1 MTTVGEYC
9 ETPAEHAES
18 ATLHAVLNCYLRETD
33 AGTYEATAPSGIDA
47 PDGVVRLELPEQ
59 DATVVAPLR
68 YRSATGRHLFEL
80 PAYTLDGESPTSLDA
95 GTLAALVRRE
105 LALGTPGADLTE
117 GTDLLR
123 RVFASRRATERFV
136 RDREWDI
143 PADLAP
149 EFIETEQS
157 LVYGHQ
163 MHPTPKSREGVAD
176 HEVPTYAPELGG
188 EFRLRYFAADP
199 AVVTDLSARP
209 ESAAEWVASALRE
222 SDADLPPEAADALNA
237 GRVLVPTHPWQA
249 DYLAAEPH
257 VEAALKSGRLDDL
270 GQFGPTFY
278 PTSSVRTLWSPDA
291 PFMVKGSLAV
301 QITNS
306 ERTTKRAELRQGVLA
321 SRLVDAEFGD
331 LLAERFPR
339 FTIVEDPAALALDI
353 GEDSESG
360 FETVLRENPFR
371 GADAERVAPV
381 AALCQ
386 DRPDGPSLLARV
398 VRRLAADEGRP
409 EEEAAREWF
418 RKYLAVTLRP
428 TLWSYF
434 ELGVGFEAHQQNT
447 LVELDSDG
455 WPTAG
460 YYRDNEGFYFPESR
474 YDRVEEWVPGLRE
487 QVDMVCADDVADECI
502 RYYTVVNNA
511 FGVVNALGVAGLT
524 DETALL
530 EDLRAELSSLA
541 EYEPPESSL
550 VSALLERR
558 RIPCKANLLT
568 RFEGRDELAF
578 DLENESVYVDIDNP
592 LVTRLDAASGR
603 EDR

>member
-1 MTTVGEYC
+1 MTTVGEGC
-9 ETPAEHAES
+9 DSPAEHAES

-33 AGTYEATAPSGIDA
+33 AGTYAATGPSGIEA
-47 PDGVVRLELPEQ
+47 PEGVVRVELPEQ
-59 DATVVAPLR
+59 DVTVVAPLR
-68 YRSATGRHLFEL
+68 YRSATGRHLFDL
-80 PAYTLDGESPTSLDA
+80 PAYTLDGESPTPLDA
-95 GTLAALVRRE
+95 GTFAALVRRE
-105 LALGTPGADLTE
+105 LALGTPEADLTT

-136 RDREWDI
+136 AGSEWDA
-143 PADLAP
+143 PADLTPTFVEA
-149 EFIETEQS
+149 EQS

-176 HEVPTYAPELGG
+176 YEVPTFAPELGG

-199 AVVTDLSARP
+199 TIVTDRSARP
-209 ESAAEWVASALRE
+209 HSAAEWVSSALDA
-222 SDADLPPEAADALNA
+222 SDADVPPEAAAALED

-249 DYLAAEPH
+249 EYLTSRPH
-257 VEAALKSGRLDDL
+257 VEETLDTGLLADL
-270 GQFGPTFY
+270 GQFGPTFH

-321 SRLVDAEFGD
+321 SRLVNGEFGD

-339 FTIVEDPAALALDI
+339 FTIVEDPAALTLDI
-353 GEDSESG
+353 GDEPESG

-371 GADAERVAPV
+371 GADAEGVAPV

-386 DRPDGPSLLARV
+386 DRPDGPSLLSRV
-398 VRRLAADEGRP
+398 VRRLAADEECP
-409 EEEAAREWF
+409 EADAAREWF
-418 RKYLAVTLRP
+418 REYLAVTLRP
-428 TLWSYF
+428 TVRSYF

-447 LVELDSDG
+447 LVELDGEG
-455 WPTAG
+455 WPTTG

-474 YDRVEEWVPGLRE
+474 YDRVDEWVPGLRE
-487 QVDMVCADDVADECI
+487 RVDMVCTDAVADECI

-511 FGVVNALGVAGLT
+511 FGVVNALGVAGLA

-530 EDLRAELSSLA
+530 EVLREELSSLA

-550 VSALLERR
+550 VSALLDRR

-578 DLENESVYVDIDNP
+578 DLEEESVYVDIDNP
-592 LVTRLDAASGR
+592 LVTQL
-603 EDR
+603 